1 MHRRLAL
8 LIGSI
13 GLFWVLAFNTGDPFF
28 SNLAYLGTG
37 GLILSWLWSRTVLA
51 GIELRRFP
59 SAGTSQVGQRID
71 EVFELRNHGRMPK
84 MWLELTDYSTLPH
97 HESSRVVANLRRG
110 GRRRWQIRTQCR
122 VRGHFMLGPMRVRSS
137 DPLGLFMRELHL
149 PARTGITVFP
159 VAVDLPYFTP
169 VVSDLSGDERIRL
182 RTPVVTTNASS
193 VRDYTPGDGQNR
205 IHWLSSARR
214 NRLIVKEFELDPSA
228 HVQLFLD
235 LAAGPEVSLPTPP
248 PATGPAAFGSWVA
261 SARAGAT
268 LLPPSTTEYSI
279 AASASVVRHFLRGG
293 RAVGLTAYG
302 QVRITIPPDRGG
314 RQERKLLESLAVL
327 EAEGGVSMAE
337 FILNDGL
344 HLSRHETLMVVTADP
359 DPLWVQALRELRMR
373 GVGSLALVVDCQTF
387 NPDRSMQA
395 VFAELASAR
404 LPHYRIAK
412 DQPLAEALAGNPQ
425 RTWLNGSQGDHAR
438 VEPAHGQTLD
448 LS

>member
-1 MHRRLAL
+1 MNRRLAL
-8 LIGSI
+8 LLGSI
-13 GLFWVLAFNTGDPFF
+13 GLFWVLAFNSGDPFF

-59 SAGTSQVGQRID
+59 SAGTSQVGQRVD

-122 VRGHFMLGPMRVRSS
+122 ARGHYMLGPMRVRSS
-137 DPLGLFMRELHL
+137 DPLGLFMQELRL
-149 PARTGITVFP
+149 PDRTGITVFP
-159 VAVDLPYFTP
+159 VAVDLPHFTP

-182 RTPVVTTNASS
+182 RTPVATTNASS
-193 VRDYTPGDGQNR
+193 VRDYTTGDAQNR

-235 LAAGPEVSLPTPP
+235 LAAAPAVSRPAPP
-248 PATGPAAFGSWVA
+248 PAAGPAAFGGW
-261 SARAGAT
+261 ARQPRADAV
-268 LLPPSTTEYSI
+268 LLPPSTTEYAI
-279 AASASVVRHFLRGG
+279 AASASVARHFLRGG

-302 QVRITIPPDRGG
+302 QVRVTIPPDRGG
-314 RQERKLLESLAVL
+314 RQERKLMESLAVL
-327 EAEGGVSMAE
+327 EAEGQVSMAE

-344 HLSRHETLMVVTADP
+344 NLSRHETLMVATADP
-359 DPLWVQALRELRMR
+359 DPMWVQALRELRMR
-373 GVGSLALVVDCQTF
+373 GVGSLALVVDSQTF
-387 NPDRSMQA
+387 DPSRSMEA

-404 LPHYRIAK
+404 LPHYRVAK

-425 RTWLNGSQGDHAR
+425 RAWPNGVQTDHAR
-438 VEPAHGQTLD
+438 LVHPYGQT
-448 LS
+448 